1 MDQLKIKIKA
11 FSIIES
17 MVAMVI
23 VVLMFS
29 LSAMVIANVTS
40 TGITREKQD
49 AYMLVQ
55 EMRNE
60 TFDKQRFIDEFT
72 EVKGMII
79 EKTILDY
86 SSAENLKVLLITA
99 TKNEAQLFE
108 SKEIIKVEIE

>member
-1 MDQLKIKIKA
+1 VVKLNFKIGA

-29 LSAMVIANVTS
+29 LSVMVIANVTS

-49 AYMLVQ
+49 AYIFAQ
-55 EMRNE
+55 TMRNE
-60 TFDKQRFIDEFT
+60 TLKNKRFIDEIL
-72 EVKGMII
+72 EVKGLII

-86 SSAENLKVLLITA
+86 NRNEQLKVLLIEVL
-99 TKNEAQLFE
+99 KNEEQLFE
-108 SKEIIKVEIE
+108 SKEIIILEEK

>member
-1 MDQLKIKIKA
+1 VDQLKVKIKA

-29 LSAMVIANVTS
+29 LSAMVIANVAS
-40 TGITREKQD
+40 TGISREKQD

-60 TFDKQRFIDEFT
+60 TFNGQRYLDEYT
-72 EVKGMII
+72 EAKGITI

-86 SSAENLKVLLITA
+86 SRTENLKVLLITA
-99 TKNEAQLFE
+99 TKNEKQLFE
-108 SKEIIKVEIE
+108 SKELIKVEIE

>member
-1 MDQLKIKIKA
+1 VVTLSFKIAA

-55 EMRNE
+55 RMRNE
-60 TFDKQRFIDEFT
+60 TLKNKRFIDEIIAD
-72 EVKGMII
+72 KGII
-79 EKTILDY
+79 LEKKILAY
-86 SSAENLKVLLITA
+86 RGSESLKILLIEA
-99 TKNEAQLFE
+99 SKNEKILVK
-108 SKEIIKVEIE
+108 SKALITIEEK